1 MDTIRDIIV
10 IGGSEGSLEPLRAIL
25 AGSPKDMPV
34 AILIVMHT
42 GPSSPRLLASILA
55 TWSTM
60 PVAYGKEG
68 DCIEH
73 GHVYLTPPDKHL
85 EVVEPGSCI

>member
-25 AGSPKDMPV
+25 ARLPKDLPA

-42 GPSSPRLLASILA
+42 GPSSPRLLAQYSIRGQ
-55 TWSTM
+55 
-60 PVAYGKEG
+60 P
-68 DCIEH
+68 CR
-73 GHVYLTPPDKHL
+73 
-85 EVVEPGSCI
+85 